1 MKNSFEATKKIV
13 FLTKIKPSHTP
24 VMSLFNTALIRLL
37 KRNIP
42 EIEYFMRH
50 PHEVQEK
57 CLKTLLDKARD
68 TEWGRQY
75 DYRTISEVDAFRN
88 RVPVSDYNKLKPSIN
103 RIRHGEKNILWRTEI
118 RWFARSSG
126 TTSDKSKYIPVSEES
141 LKECHFKGGKD
152 MLALYFLNH
161 PESRMFDG
169 KGVAMAGNLSMIKTS
184 TTCYYD
190 GDLSAII
197 IKNLPRWAEFVRQ
210 PGRNIA
216 LMEDWEVKIAKMA
229 KRTVNRN
236 ITNLM
241 GVPSWTLLFL
251 KKILEK
257 TGKSDILQLWPN
269 MEVFFHGGVNFNPY
283 REQFRK
289 IIPSDRMTY
298 FETYN
303 ASEGFFGIQDQK
315 NADELLLM
323 LDYGIYYEFLPMSQI
338 DREHPK
344 ALTLA
349 EVKKNINYA
358 MVISTNAGLW
368 RYLIGDTIRFTSLD
382 PYRIQISGRTKNFIN
397 AVGEEVIVDN
407 VERALTMACQKCNA
421 SVNEYTGAPI
431 YFNDNHIAAH
441 EWLIEF
447 NEPPENI
454 DIFSAIFDAALQTLN
469 SDYEAKRYQDMIL
482 RKPLIREMPPGTFY
496 KWLKKKGKLGGQ
508 NKVPRL
514 SNDRTF
520 VEEILSLSQL

>member
-1 MKNSFEATKKIV
+1 
-13 FLTKIKPSHTP
+13 
-24 VMSLFNTALIRLL
+24 MSLFNTVLIRFL
-37 KRNIP
+37 KRNLPRID
-42 EIEYFMRH
+42 YFRKH

-57 CLKTLLDKARD
+57 CLKMLLDQAKD
-68 TEWGRQY
+68 TEWGRHY
-75 DYRTISEVDAFRN
+75 DYRTIHDLDAFRE
-88 RVPVSDYNKLKPSIN
+88 RVPVSDYNTLKPFIT
-103 RIRHGEKNILWRTEI
+103 RIRQGEQNILWPTAI
-118 RWFARSSG
+118 RWYARSSG
-126 TTSDKSKYIPVSEES
+126 TTSDKSKYIPVSEAS
-141 LKECHFKGGKD
+141 LKECHYRGGKD

-169 KGVAMAGNLSMIKTS
+169 KGVAMTGSLRMTKTA
-184 TTCYYD
+184 TTLLYD

-197 IKNLPRWAEFVRQ
+197 VQNLPRWAEFVRL

-216 LMEDWEVKIAKMA
+216 LMEDWEVKIDKMA

-236 ITNLM
+236 ITNLL

-251 KKILEK
+251 KKILAK
-257 TGKSDILQLWPN
+257 TGKGNILEVWPR

-289 IIPSDRMTY
+289 IIPTDRMTY

-315 NADELLLM
+315 ESDELLLM
-323 LDYGIYYEFLPMSQI
+323 LDYGIYYEFLPMSQV
-338 DREHPK
+338 DRDHPK
-344 ALTLA
+344 ALTLS
-349 EVKKNINYA
+349 EVKKNVNYA

-382 PYRIQISGRTKNFIN
+382 PYRIHISGRTKNFIN

-407 VERALTMACQKCNA
+407 VERALTMACQRCNA
-421 SVNEYTGAPI
+421 SVNEYTGAPV
-431 YFNDNHIAAH
+431 YFNDNLNAAH

-447 NEPPENI
+447 NEPPADLEVFT
-454 DIFSAIFDAALQTLN
+454 DIFDAALQSLN

-482 RKPLIREMPPGTFY
+482 RKPVIHEMPPGTFY

-514 SNDRTF
+514 SNDRGF
-520 VEEILSLSQL
+520 VQEIMALAE